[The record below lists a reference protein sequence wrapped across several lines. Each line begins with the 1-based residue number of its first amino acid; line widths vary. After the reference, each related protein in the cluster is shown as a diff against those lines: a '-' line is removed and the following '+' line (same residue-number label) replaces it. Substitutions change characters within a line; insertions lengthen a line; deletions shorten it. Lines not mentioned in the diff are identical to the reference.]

1 MRQWLCRCPEPTNLH
16 TEAQAACDA
25 CQTLRP
31 PELDPMPDDQA
42 QRFAGLVDW
51 LDGQLAK
58 RPAVLA
64 TAAGLGLSALITQ
77 ARNDPAGTYRTIAAA
92 EPAISAIVGWVADAK
107 PAGPHAFDL
116 LGPEG

>member
-16 TEAQAACDA
+16 AEAQAACDA

-31 PELDPMPDDQA
+31 PELEPMPDDQA

-51 LDGQLAK
+51 LDGQLAR
-58 RPAVLA
+58 RPATLA
-64 TAAGLGLSALITQ
+64 TAAGLGMSQLIAQ
-77 ARNDPAGTYRTIAAA
+77 ARRDPAGTYRTIAAA
-92 EPAISAIVGWVADAK
+92 ERAISAIVAWTDRAE
-107 PAGPHAFDL
+107 PAATGAFDL